1 MRIGELEWSLYEMK
15 VNRQFFLSIQYENLK
30 AQGKGKKLYELRSR
44 FVFIIETVAPKI
56 LISSR

>member
-30 AQGKGKKLYELRSR
+30 ATGEREKTL
-44 FVFIIETVAPKI
+44 
-56 LISSR
+56 